1 MTDSAQQA
9 PARLAELHN
18 VNVSQLAVEAIR
30 MAIVS
35 RALPPGSTVTESGLA
50 SQLNVSK
57 TPVREAL
64 ISLRQV
70 GLIEPDGRRGD
81 RVVRPSRTKVQNA
94 YDVREALEVFT
105 ARLAAERA
113 GPEQRLRIR
122 EAAERSLRGAHAG
135 DSELFRS
142 GDADFHAAIT
152 GVSGNAQL
160 EKAMDDV
167 FTLIVTLRQRD
178 APDREV
184 SVRCGEDHVAIA
196 AAIEAA
202 DPEQAGALIR
212 GHIRY
217 ISDNVLSTMDN
228 DGAFASERTADE
240 RRPG

>member
-1 MTDSAQQA
+1 VTHSPPEA
-9 PARLAELHN
+9 PAQLVKLNN
-18 VNVSQLAVEAIR
+18 VNVSQLVIEAIR
-30 MAIVS
+30 MGIVN

-50 SQLNVSK
+50 KQLNVSK

-64 ISLRQV
+64 ISLREV
-70 GLIEPDGRRGD
+70 GLIEPAGRRGD

-113 GPEQRLRIR
+113 DPDQREQIR
-122 EAAERSLRGAHAG
+122 AAAERSLRGAH
-135 DSELFRS
+135 S
-142 GDADFHAAIT
+142 GDTEMFRLGDEDFHAAIT
-152 GVSGNAQL
+152 GVSNNPQL
-160 EKAMDDV
+160 EKAMDHV

-196 AAIEAA
+196 AAIASSDVDA
-202 DPEQAGALIR
+202 AGALIR

-217 ISDNVLSTMDN
+217 IANHVLANMHN
-228 DGAFASERTADE
+228 DGAFGPERTG
-240 RRPG
+240 P